1 MTTAITVFAP
11 FKLAAGKTEKD
22 LLDASD
28 LFERDFVSTQ
38 PGVLRREIVRKGEGQ
53 YVDIVQFASHEEM
66 QRVMELEKDS
76 PVCHAFFAVMDM
88 SEVNEGAIEVATSL
102 ATYSRA

>member
-28 LFERDFVSTQ
+28 TFERDFVSTQ
-38 PGVLRREIVRKGEGQ
+38 PGVLRREIVRKSEGQ
-53 YVDIVQFASHEEM
+53 YIDIVQFRSHEDM

-88 SEVNEGAIEVATSL
+88 SKANEGNIEAHASL
-102 ATYSRA
+102 ATYSKA